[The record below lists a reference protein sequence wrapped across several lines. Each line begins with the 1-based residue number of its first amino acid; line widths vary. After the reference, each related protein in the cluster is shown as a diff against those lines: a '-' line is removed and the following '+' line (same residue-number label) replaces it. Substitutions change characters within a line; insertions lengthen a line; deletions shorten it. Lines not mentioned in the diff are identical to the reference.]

1 MENFQGTCIAFGEE
15 AVLFRGPSGSGKS
28 DLALRCIEKGADLIS
43 DDQTIL
49 CRKNKKI
56 IASAPRTIAGKL
68 EVRGLGIVDFPYR
81 EDASLVLVL
90 DLINEGTV
98 ARLPKID
105 FVDYFDIKIPN
116 LRILSFESSAVEKVS
131 LALRLVKGLA
141 SDALQ

>member
-81 EDASLVLVL
+81 EDASLVLV
-90 DLINEGTV
+90 
-98 ARLPKID
+98 
-105 FVDYFDIKIPN
+105 
-116 LRILSFESSAVEKVS
+116 
-131 LALRLVKGLA
+131 
-141 SDALQ
+141 

>member
-1 MENFQGTCIAFGEE
+1 MDNFQGTCIAFGEE

-28 DLALRCIEKGADLIS
+28 DLALRCIEKGVDLIS

-49 CRKNKKI
+49 FRKNKKI

-68 EVRGLGIVDFPYR
+68 EVRGIGIIDFPYR

-90 DLINEGTV
+90 DLINEG
-98 ARLPKID
+98 ASERLPKID

>member
-56 IASAPRTIAGKL
+56 IASAPRSIAGKL
-68 EVRGLGIVDFPYR
+68 EVRGLGILDFPYR

-90 DLINEGTV
+90 DLINEG
-98 ARLPKID
+98 ALERLPKIG

>member
-68 EVRGLGIVDFPYR
+68 EVRGIGIVEFPYR

-90 DLINEGTV
+90 DLINEG
-98 ARLPKID
+98 ASERLPKID

>member
-56 IASAPRTIAGKL
+56 IASAPRSIAGKL
-68 EVRGLGIVDFPYR
+68 EVRGLGILDFPYR

-90 DLINEGTV
+90 DLINEG
-98 ARLPKID
+98 ALERLPKID

-116 LRILSFESSAVEKVS
+116 LRILPFESSAVEKVS

-141 SDALQ
+141 SDAVQ

>member
-68 EVRGLGIVDFPYR
+68 EVRGLGILDFPYR
-81 EDASLVLVL
+81 EDAPLVLVL
-90 DLINEGTV
+90 DLINEG
-98 ARLPKID
+98 ALERLPKID

-116 LRILSFESSAVEKVS
+116 LRILSFESSAVEKVA

>member
-68 EVRGLGIVDFPYR
+68 EVRGIGIVEFPYR

-90 DLINEGTV
+90 DLINEG
-98 ARLPKID
+98 ALERLPKID

-141 SDALQ
+141 SDAVQ

>member
-68 EVRGLGIVDFPYR
+68 EVRGIGIIDFPYR

-90 DLINEGTV
+90 DLINEG
-98 ARLPKID
+98 ALERLPKIG

>member
-49 CRKNKKI
+49 CKKNQNI
-56 IASAPRTIAGKL
+56 FASAPRTLAGKL

-81 EDASLVLVL
+81 ENASLVLVL

>member
-49 CRKNKKI
+49 CKKNKKI

-81 EDASLVLVL
+81 ENASLVLVL
-90 DLINEGTV
+90 DLINEG
-98 ARLPKID
+98 ALERLPKIA

-141 SDALQ
+141 SDALR

>member
-1 MENFQGTCIAFGEE
+1 MESFQGTCIAFGEE

-68 EVRGLGIVDFPYR
+68 EVRGIGIVEFPYR

-90 DLINEGTV
+90 DLINEG
-98 ARLPKID
+98 ALERLPKIG

>member
-68 EVRGLGIVDFPYR
+68 EVRGIGIIDFPYR

-90 DLINEGTV
+90 DLINEG
-98 ARLPKID
+98 ASERLPKID

>member
-49 CRKNKKI
+49 CKKNKKI
-56 IASAPRTIAGKL
+56 IATAPRTIAGKL

-81 EDASLVLVL
+81 ENASLVLVL
-90 DLINEGTV
+90 DLINEGAV
-98 ARLPKID
+98 ERLPKID

>member
-1 MENFQGTCIAFGEE
+1 MIKRFFA
-15 AVLFRGPSGSGKS
+15 K
-28 DLALRCIEKGADLIS
+28 
-43 DDQTIL
+43 
-49 CRKNKKI
+49 KNKKI
-56 IASAPRTIAGKL
+56 IATAPRTIAGKL

-81 EDASLVLVL
+81 ENASLVLVL
-90 DLINEGTV
+90 DLINEGAV

-141 SDALQ
+141 WDAHR

>member
-56 IASAPRTIAGKL
+56 IASAPKTIAGKL
-68 EVRGLGIVDFPYR
+68 EVRGIGIVDFPYR

-90 DLINEGTV
+90 DLINEG
-98 ARLPKID
+98 ASERLPKID

>member
-68 EVRGLGIVDFPYR
+68 EVRGIGIVDFPYR

-90 DLINEGTV
+90 DLINEG
-98 ARLPKID
+98 ALERLPKIG

-116 LRILSFESSAVEKVS
+116 LRILSFESSAVEKVA

>member
-68 EVRGLGIVDFPYR
+68 EVRGLGILDFPYR
-81 EDASLVLVL
+81 EDAPLVLVL
-90 DLINEGTV
+90 DLINEGAV

>member
-1 MENFQGTCIAFGEE
+1 MDNFQGTCIAFGEE

-68 EVRGLGIVDFPYR
+68 EVRGIGIIDFPYR

-90 DLINEGTV
+90 DLINEG
-98 ARLPKID
+98 ASERLPKID